1 MKKFPP
7 EKMSFEEFLTKY
19 RRVVGMVFL
28 VGLIEAYNLSF
39 MAYIDLIGGGVL
51 FTFERAI
58 ARHLFDEYSRD

>member
-39 MAYIDLIGGGVL
+39 MAYIEWLQDDAHHYVIGDD
-51 FTFERAI
+51 FTFGSDGFCS
-58 ARHLFDEYSRD
+58 L